1 MKNILLPT
9 ALLAAAAIVPAF
21 AATPT
26 SGEAQNQPAPKTEMS
41 IAALQQ
47 MQKTIV
53 NDEPIIEELHLDA
66 GWLEDLPPDEQFRDI
81 AGAINK
87 TFTTQQDRRNAIG
100 KVFGEEYVDTMEGTL
115 ESPEAT
121 KNVENML
128 GEAHKLFLSY
138 ENRNDVVDWGW
149 GDAWG
154 FTVTPNVGTLGIGI
168 QVGYEFNKYFKVRA
182 HYATGELDT
191 TVKLSD
197 TDIDLEWKNR
207 DNMGLFFD
215 WHPRASQFRVTA
227 GLIRMDPRIKASAKY
242 HGTTNATYDTG
253 TTTNFPAPGATF
265 GYAQYD
271 VYTDYNMTGDWDN
284 EFCPYIGIGWST
296 DGGQKRTL
304 YFSIDLGL
312 AYLGEG
318 NYAESGSP
326 SFYMTPVNPQT
337 GQALGPTKHVHQS
350 DLQHTDALATLQ
362 QFDNNVRDAVD
373 KIADFL
379 NDMYVYPVI
388 QFGGGIRF

>member
-1 MKNILLPT
+1 MKNLLLPT
-9 ALLAAAAIVPAF
+9 ALLAAAAIIPAF

-26 SGEAQNQPAPKTEMS
+26 SGEVQNQPVPKTEMS

-100 KVFGEEYVDTMEGTL
+100 KVFGEEYVDTMAGTL

-121 KNVENML
+121 KNVETML

-197 TDIDLEWKNR
+197 TNIDLEWKNR

-227 GLIRMDPRIKASAKY
+227 GLIKMDPRIRVSAKY
-242 HGTTNATYDTG
+242 HGTSYAYDAT
-253 TTTNFPAPGATF
+253 GA
-265 GYAQYD
+265 GARYD
-271 VYTDYNMTGDWDN
+271 VHSEYNMDGDWDN
-284 EFCPYIGIGWST
+284 EFCPYLGIGWST

-318 NYAESGSP
+318 NYKESGAP
-326 SFYMTPVNPQT
+326 HFYKNGQPFDPNNPL
-337 GQALGPTKHVHQS
+337 ANLGEI
-350 DLQHTDALATLQ
+350 DAVSTLQ
-362 QFDNNVRDAVD
+362 QFDGNVRDAVT
-373 KIADFL
+373 KVADFL

>member
-1 MKNILLPT
+1 MKTLLLPT
-9 ALLAAAAIVPAF
+9 AFFAAAAIVPAF

-26 SGEAQNQPAPKTEMS
+26 SGEVQNQPAPKTEMS

-47 MQKTIV
+47 MQKTIE
-53 NDEPIIEELHLDA
+53 NDEPIISELDLDA

-87 TFTTQQDRRNAIG
+87 TFTTEQDRRNAIS
-100 KVFGEEYVDTMEGTL
+100 KVFGSEYTDAMAGTL
-115 ESPEAT
+115 ASPEAT
-121 KNVENML
+121 EGVENML

-191 TVKLSD
+191 TIKLSD

-215 WHPRASQFRVTA
+215 WHPRASQFRITA
-227 GLIRMDPRIKASAKY
+227 GLIKMDPRIRASAKY
-242 HGTTNATYDTG
+242 HGKSLAHYDMG
-253 TTTNFPAPGATF
+253 GGNY

-271 VYTDYNMTGDWDN
+271 VFSEYNMSGDWDN
-284 EFCPYIGIGWST
+284 EFCPYLGIGWST

-326 SFYMTPVNPQT
+326 SFWMTPVNPMT
-337 GQALGPTKHVHQS
+337 GQAVGAPTQVHAT
-350 DLQHTDALATLQ
+350 DKQHTDALSSLQ
-362 QFDNNVRDAVD
+362 QFDGNVRDAVD
-373 KIADFL
+373 KVADFL